1 MYVDGVDVVDSAWM
15 IGDFNVIYIIIIA
28 LLAVG
33 YIFIPEVLIF
43 SSVSFG
49 IVYLFG
55 SLIMSNFNPEWAII
69 ALIINVTIVS
79 SIKAFFLIRLRTNVD
94 AVNIFNGT
102 TTEVFD
108 DEET

>member
-1 MYVDGVDVVDSAWM
+1 MVDSAWM

-49 IVYLFG
+49 IIYLFG
-55 SLIMSNFNPEWAII
+55 SLIISNFNPEWAII

>member
-1 MYVDGVDVVDSAWM
+1 MVDSAWM
-15 IGDFNVIYIIIIA
+15 IGDFNVVYVIIIA

-69 ALIINVTIVS
+69 TLIINVTIVS
-79 SIKAFFLIRLRTNVD
+79 SIKAFFLIRLRTSIDV
-94 AVNIFNGT
+94 VSIFNGVQLEAT
-102 TTEVFD
+102 D
-108 DEET
+108 DEDI